1 MNVQAHM
8 SGQVP
13 GHVPNTTAAQL
24 TQRSGNPSAYPVQT
38 LGPTVGATSSMT
50 MDQDLVKARSYVQEK
65 M

>member
-13 GHVPNTTAAQL
+13 GHVPNQTTGQL
-24 TQRSGNPSAYPVQT
+24 PQRGGNPSSYPVQNS
-38 LGPTVGATSSMT
+38 GPAVGATSTMI
-50 MDQDLVKARSYVQEK
+50 MDQDLVKARESMQKK